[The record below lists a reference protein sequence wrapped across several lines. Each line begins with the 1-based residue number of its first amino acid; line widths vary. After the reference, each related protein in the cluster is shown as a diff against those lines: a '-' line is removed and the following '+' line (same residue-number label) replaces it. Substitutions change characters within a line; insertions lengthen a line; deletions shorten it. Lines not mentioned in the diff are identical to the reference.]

1 MSTGPRHNASAVAG
15 AAAGAGG
22 TAINGAT
29 AIDGST
35 TVVGI
40 IGHPVA
46 HSLSP
51 AIHNAAF
58 AALRLNMVY
67 VPLPVLEARVLEAV
81 AGLRALGF
89 RGANVTMPYKAAVMP
104 GLDEVSAEARLIDAV
119 NTIVVDGDTLRGF
132 NTDIDGFVL
141 ALHQVEPG
149 SLTGLRALVLG
160 AGGAARAAAL
170 ALVREG
176 GGALTIA
183 DRTPAAAERLVALLR
198 PAYPGVDYRVVAL
211 DALTPEA
218 VREARLI
225 VNATSLGMA
234 EASPGSGGAPAAER
248 HEALKVPGVL
258 VDTLRRDHI
267 VYDVVYGKRPTLL
280 LTKARAVGART
291 IDGLSMLVW
300 QAASAFELWTG
311 AAAPLDV
318 MRSAATRR

>member
-1 MSTGPRHNASAVAG
+1 VSTGPRHNASAVAG

-141 ALHQVEPG
+141 ALRQVEPG

-160 AGGAARAAAL
+160 A
-170 ALVREG
+170 

>member
-141 ALHQVEPG
+141 ALRQVEPG

-160 AGGAARAAAL
+160 AGGA
-170 ALVREG
+170 
-176 GGALTIA
+176 LTIA
-183 DRTPAAAERLVALLR
+183 DRTPATAERLVALLR